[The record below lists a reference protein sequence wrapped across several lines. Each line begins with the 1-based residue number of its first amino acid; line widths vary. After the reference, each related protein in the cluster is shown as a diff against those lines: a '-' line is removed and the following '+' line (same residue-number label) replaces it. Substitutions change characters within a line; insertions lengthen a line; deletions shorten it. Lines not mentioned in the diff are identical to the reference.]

1 MARGSVFP
9 SQRRECLIISVA
21 ILKAAKNGIRKS
33 HLISSVSLSYEQFV
47 RYTSFL
53 KSQGFITEDKTFYRT
68 TDKGLGL
75 IEEFES
81 SPLIRSMLTA

>member
-9 SQRRECLIISVA
+9 SQRREYLIISIA
-21 ILKAAKNGIRKS
+21 ILKAAKNDIRKS

-68 TDKGLGL
+68 TNKGLGL

-81 SPLIRSMLTA
+81 SPLIRGMLTA

>member
-9 SQRRECLIISVA
+9 SQRREYLIISIA
-21 ILKAAKNGIRKS
+21 ILKAAKNGVRKS

-68 TDKGLGL
+68 TNKGLGL

-81 SPLIRSMLTA
+81 SPLIRGMLTA